1 MLNISDILRKR
12 ITKVVIFILLLL
24 AVIVTAQTFW
34 RTARLNTKIKAK
46 IVSTLLKQSIDSLDV
61 LLSQNPNVQRLAT
74 VLLTPEDF
82 EMKNIN
88 KKIPSLIE
96 FMDETP
102 GIDAFSA
109 TIDSSSYIFITTEN
123 HNYVKLVEKGEVSY
137 LTLQDGKLEN
147 INAQDIN
154 LKHFELLT
162 KYQENMISTNTPQAA
177 WQYHEFTN
185 NTTLLPYLISS
196 TEWRNANQKGT
207 NGIISIYINANELMD
222 FFERQTTQSDED
234 IFIIKRNQLIP
245 NVFND
250 TIKREILS
258 HAELKTYKAFP
269 IRDVDDTSWAAMQ
282 EYKSNGLN
290 FIVGLIIPQKSF
302 NALLKETNSFILSY
316 TMLSIALILIMVL
329 ITSIYLMS
337 HKDNKMPDSMTEKE
351 IEDIIKNG
359 ENDEVEFKSTLRW
372 NLMANKSGKEMEFVW
387 LKTVAAFLNTQGG
400 LIFIGVDD
408 DGNCIGIDNDKFQN
422 EDKFLLHFNNLI
434 KTHIGL
440 EHSNLIHIAIRTVNE
455 QRIFLIKCEISK
467 EPVFIIHNG
476 QEDFYV
482 RLGPS
487 SRELSVSETIKYLQD
502 KNKT

>member
-12 ITKVVIFILLLL
+12 ITKVVTLILLLL
-24 AVIVTAQTFW
+24 AIIVTAQTFW
-34 RTARLNTKIKAK
+34 KTARLNTKIKAK

-74 VLLTPEDF
+74 ILLTPEDF

-88 KKIPSLIE
+88 KKIPGLIE
-96 FMDETP
+96 FMNETP

-109 TIDSSSYIFITTEN
+109 TIDSSSYIFITTEK
-123 HNYVKLVEKGEVSY
+123 HNYVKLVNNNKVSY
-137 LTLQDGKLEN
+137 LTLRDGKLEN
-147 INAQDIN
+147 ISDSDIDMQ
-154 LKHFELLT
+154 HFALLT
-162 KYQENMISTNTPQAA
+162 EYQEHMVSNNITPAA

-196 TEWRNANQKGT
+196 TEWRNAKQ
-207 NGIISIYINANELMD
+207 NGINGKISIYINANELMD
-222 FFERQTTQSDED
+222 FFEKQTTQSDEE

-258 HAELKTYKAFP
+258 HAELKTYKTFP
-269 IRDVDDTSWAAMQ
+269 IREVDDTSWATMQ
-282 EYKSNGLN
+282 EYTSNGLK
-290 FIVGLIIPQKSF
+290 FIVGLIIPQSSF
-302 NALLKETNSFILSY
+302 SILLQETNSFILSY

-329 ITSIYLMS
+329 IISIYLMS
-337 HKDNKMPDSMTEKE
+337 HTDKKMPDNMTEEE
-351 IEDIIKNG
+351 IKKIINSG
-359 ENDEVEFKSTLRW
+359 ENDEIEFKSTLRW
-372 NLMANKSGKEMEFVW
+372 NLKANKSGKEMEFAW
-387 LKTVAAFLNTQGG
+387 LKTVAAFLNTKGG
-400 LIFIGVDD
+400 MIFIGVDD
-408 DGNCIGIDNDKFQN
+408 DGNCLGLENDKFQN

-455 QRIFLIKCEISK
+455 QRIFIIKCVESN
-467 EPVFIIHNG
+467 EPVFIKHNG